1 MLQFVFADG
10 AGTTQVAVCAHL
22 PFVIGR
28 DSSAHLQLSA
38 PGVWDNHARVLRD
51 HQSGKLIIESL
62 GEALLLLNG
71 ERVERAFLLPGSHI
85 QIGGAALGVSLA
97 PVNQKNLRWAEALVW
112 ILPLLVLIFEVV
124 LAVALR

>member
-10 AGTTQVAVCAHL
+10 AGATQVAVCTNF

-38 PGVWDNHARVLRD
+38 PGVWDNHARVVRD
-51 HQSGKLIIESL
+51 HESGKLIIEAL

-71 ERVERAFLLPGSHI
+71 QRVERAFLVPGSQI
-85 QIGGAALGVSLA
+85 QIGGAELGVSLA
-97 PVNQKNLRWAEALVW
+97 PVLQKKLHLAEALVW
-112 ILPLLVLIFEVV
+112 ILPLLVLLLEVGLAVV
-124 LAVALR
+124 LR